1 MPSTPPSVVPGL
13 GLGNRPADE
22 GDAHPS
28 PDDSAT
34 EDASN
39 IMDISISDEFIHAAL
54 QPEANDEHG
63 IGPLE
68 SDQDGGDDFNAKW
81 KARILRTILVQDREV
96 IQRRIFKKE
105 FEQGKKSL
113 SKKWAD
119 LSELANLADKRALE
133 ALTGNAVNSERFA
146 VNADAIEA
154 IRVVHTTMQEDLSG
168 LRTRQ
173 EYDRQRIDDKFDR
186 LAASNA
192 HELNALKKHFGDQL
206 VRLQE
211 VDTVFQRRLEGVI
224 DHQDLM
230 ESVLAA
236 LPQKHHM
243 LFGGFAMV
251 VLMYILIHLTRD

>member
-1 MPSTPPSVVPGL
+1 MPSTPPSLIPGL
-13 GLGNRPADE
+13 GLGSRAADN

-28 PDDSAT
+28 PDKSAT
-34 EDASN
+34 EDTSN

-54 QPEANDEHG
+54 QPE
-63 IGPLE
+63 
-68 SDQDGGDDFNAKW
+68 DQ
-81 KARILRTILVQDREV
+81 EV

-133 ALTGNAVNSERFA
+133 ALTGNAVVSERSA

-154 IRVVHTTMQEDLSG
+154 IRMVHTTIQEDLSG

-192 HELNALKKHFGDQL
+192 HELKALKKHFGDQL

-211 VDTVFQRRLEGVI
+211 VDDVLQRRLEGVI
-224 DHQDLM
+224 DRQDLM

-243 LFGGFAMV
+243 LFGGLAMV

>member
-1 MPSTPPSVVPGL
+1 MPPTPPSLIPGL
-13 GLGNRPADE
+13 GLGNRAADE
-22 GDAHPS
+22 GDAHS
-28 PDDSAT
+28 SHDDFAT
-34 EDASN
+34 EDTSN

-54 QPEANDEHG
+54 QPEANDEQA

-81 KARILRTILVQDREV
+81 KARILRTILVQDQEV
-96 IQRRIFKKE
+96 TQRRIFKKE

-133 ALTGNAVNSERFA
+133 ALTGNAVNSERSA

-154 IRVVHTTMQEDLSG
+154 IRMVHTTMQEDLGG

-192 HELNALKKHFGDQL
+192 YELKALKKHFGDQL

-211 VDTVFQRRLEGVI
+211 VDNVLQRRLEGVI
-224 DHQDLM
+224 DRQDLM

-243 LFGGFAMV
+243 LFGGLPMV
-251 VLMYILIHLTRD
+251 ALMYILLHLTRD